1 MPIMTVAPDGSDP
14 WGTDA
19 LPETPNAGRYRS
31 NPYRNP
37 A

>member
-1 MPIMTVAPDGSDP
+1 MLIMTMAPDGSVP
-14 WGTDA
+14 LGTDA
-19 LPETPNAGRYRS
+19 LPEKPNAGRYRS